1 MLVRFIKN
9 CGVYQAGMLL
19 DMPENVAMLYV
30 KRGVARSVRLK
41 EVYKGKKTDV
51 TDVTDVT
58 DSGQGGIKGW

>member
-30 KRGVARSVRLK
+30 KRGVAEYVQKMREAVLPVDER
-41 EVYKGKKTDV
+41 EEQRPRGTRRRHR
-51 TDVTDVT
+51 
-58 DSGQGGIKGW
+58 I

>member
-41 EVYKGKKTDV
+41 EVYKGKKTD
-51 TDVTDVT
+51 
-58 DSGQGGIKGW
+58 SGQGDKGVVIF